1 MVMRS
6 ALIGILIAVLVV
18 SGLIFLPERLSKSDV
33 GDLPPRLFPM
43 FPGEEEEMKEEL
55 EAMLPEARVRINK
68 IPRKRELTPGNAVTF
83 SLVVENISK
92 IDLKDLTLEELFDAT
107 YLSVEEAGGGS
118 IGENRITWNIPLLRP
133 KQAWSTRYQLL
144 LKPDTDTDELQT
156 TAYVV
161 GEDLQEMTSAERLIS
176 STLTVIPMP
185 EAGAKLGPVS
195 RLLSDLL
202 HHYLYFY

>member
-1 MVMRS
+1 MRS

-43 FPGEEEEMKEEL
+43 FPGEDEMKEEQ

-68 IPRKRELTPGNAVTF
+68 VPRERELTPGNAVTF

-92 IDLKDLTLEELFDAT
+92 IDLEDLTLEELFDAT

-185 EAGAKLGPVS
+185 EAG
-195 RLLSDLL
+195 SDLNVVERWIASL
-202 HHYLYFY
+202 LYRGLF